1 MNIKTLYFFSKISYW
16 IAHDDGIAQNCWP
29 LYLPLPC
36 VYDLW
41 HLIQFSFANS
51 FSARLAL
58 RKIMHLI
65 DSHLRFTIW
74 RPPDHP
80 FPMKYDDYLF
90 STGAKHSLQ
99 PISFFLKDVFSS
111 EQQSQECSLKQL
123 YSLEANLL
131 LFFKAINH
139 KTFSKA
145 FIGLTCSSCKANY
158 WVPNKQSFILL
169 NITEN
174 KFLGNYFCRS

>member
-1 MNIKTLYFFSKISYW
+1 MRRPFCRVVDVFVIAVIQFGEISLNFEHKNVIFLSKISYW
-16 IAHDDGIAQNCWP
+16 IANDDGIAQNCWP

-99 PISFFLKDVFSS
+99 PISFFFEKMSS
-111 EQQSQECSLKQL
+111 VQNSSLK
-123 YSLEANLL
+123 SVVWN
-131 LFFKAINH
+131 N
-139 KTFSKA
+139 
-145 FIGLTCSSCKANY
+145 FIVWELIYCY
-158 WVPNKQSFILL
+158 
-169 NITEN
+169 
-174 KFLGNYFCRS
+174 FLKP